1 VDIGAKD
8 GIYAAIR
15 KLAAEGIAVIVISD
29 EIPEVFF
36 HTHRVVVMQHGRMT
50 GELTPAQCS
59 EIELRR
65 TVDA

>member
-1 VDIGAKD
+1 
-8 GIYAAIR
+8 
-15 KLAAEGIAVIVISD
+15 
-29 EIPEVFF
+29 VFY